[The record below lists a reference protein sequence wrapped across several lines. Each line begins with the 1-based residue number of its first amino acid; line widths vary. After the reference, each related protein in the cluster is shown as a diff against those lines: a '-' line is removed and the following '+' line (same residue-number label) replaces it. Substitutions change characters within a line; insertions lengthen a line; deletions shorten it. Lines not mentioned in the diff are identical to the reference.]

1 MLSHPSPVSSSNC
14 PKPEKEVKRWVSGC
28 AEIKIVG
35 HPPKAAAQ
43 SKGPALAPSIENME
57 PSEALH
63 RSESELIDPCLVHIE
78 RSKRGEAPQR
88 FEVIDLCLGQIER
101 LERGKALQRFE
112 VIDICPRQI
121 EITDR
126 RQPG

>member
-1 MLSHPSPVSSSNC
+1 VRPLSGSRLSTVVWDRSSDWSEVRPS
-14 PKPEKEVKRWVSGC
+14 
-28 AEIKIVG
+28 
-35 HPPKAAAQ
+35 
-43 SKGPALAPSIENME
+43 
-57 PSEALH
+57 
-63 RSESELIDPCLVHIE
+63 
-78 RSKRGEAPQR
+78 QR